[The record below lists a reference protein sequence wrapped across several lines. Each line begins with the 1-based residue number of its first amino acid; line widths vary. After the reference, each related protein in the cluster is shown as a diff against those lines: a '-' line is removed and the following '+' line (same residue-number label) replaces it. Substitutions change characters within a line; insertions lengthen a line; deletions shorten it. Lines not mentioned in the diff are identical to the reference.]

1 MVQEVNKKWLV
12 LILFIAS
19 VLLTSVAIV
28 SAAEKA
34 NKQEHAIPNHV
45 LNISKDNT
53 YPNSTDDQ
61 ELLEA
66 EELTK
71 ELLEETNLRITN
83 PQLVDMLNETSLNPS
98 PFAIGYRGEIFLGR
112 WPLAYE
118 SKETNI
124 NWEYQEINVNELNNL
139 GGEVPEKVSYSQK
152 EEKQIKGGLT
162 SKISHSDQMMKLI
175 LLEAQ
180 KNTKLP
186 LSFSTVIGRGTKQNN
201 TYAVPVNKTGLL
213 HAYAPAVNEKGE
225 VTFGDVYIKL
235 KGSKKS
241 IVVKNVTRQGIGA
254 WIPVQDHVSF
264 SFELK

>member
-1 MVQEVNKKWLV
+1 MLISGSISAENKK
-12 LILFIAS
+12 
-19 VLLTSVAIV
+19 
-28 SAAEKA
+28 AEK
-34 NKQEHAIPNHV
+34 ESSIPNHV

-66 EELTK
+66 EEITK
-71 ELLEETNLRITN
+71 ELMENTDVRVTN
-83 PQLVDMLNETSLNPS
+83 PQLIEMLNETSLKPS

-112 WPLAYE
+112 WPLAYD

-124 NWEYQEINVNELNNL
+124 NWEYQEINKNELNNH
-139 GGEVPEKVSYSQK
+139 GGEQPEKISYEQK

-162 SKISHSDQMMKLI
+162 SRISHSDQMMKLI

-186 LSFSTVIGRGTKQNN
+186 LSFNTVVGKGTKQKNS
-201 TYAVPVNKTGLL
+201 YGVPTNKVGIL

-225 VTFGDVYIKL
+225 VTFGDVYIQL
-235 KGSKKS
+235 KGSKKTLN
-241 IVVKNVTRQGIGA
+241 IKNVTRQGIGA

>member
-1 MVQEVNKKWLV
+1 MTKKWVV
-12 LILFIAS
+12 LITFIAF
-19 VLLTSVAIV
+19 LTIV
-28 SAAEKA
+28 NAMPTSAEDKKPAEKS
-34 NKQEHAIPNHV
+34 AIPNHV

-61 ELLEA
+61 ELLES
-66 EELTK
+66 EEITK
-71 ELLEETNLRITN
+71 ELLEESDVRISN
-83 PQLVDMLNETSLNPS
+83 PQLIEMLNETSLKPS

-124 NWEYQEINVNELNNL
+124 NWEYQEINTNELNNH
-139 GGEVPEKVSYSQK
+139 GGKLTEKISYVQK
-152 EEKQIKGGLT
+152 EEKQVKGGLT
-162 SKISHSDQMMKLI
+162 SRISHSDQMMKLI

-186 LSFSTVIGRGTKQNN
+186 LSFTTVIGKGTKQNN
-201 TYAVPVNKTGLL
+201 TYAVPMNKVGRL

-225 VTFGDVYIKL
+225 VAFGDVYIKL
-235 KGSKKS
+235 KGSKKMLS
-241 IVVKNVTRQGIGA
+241 VKNVTRQGIGA